1 MATML
6 AIETSADACSIALLR
21 EGEMLERHEILPK
34 SHTQHILPMVDA
46 LLADAGVQ
54 LRQLDGIAFGRGPGS
69 FTGLR
74 VCASVVQGLA
84 LAADLPCIPVSSLQ
98 ALAQTALRRWEMREG
113 DEIACCIDA
122 RMDEIYWSRYRAG
135 KGTVEALDDE
145 HLSAPEAVVV
155 GENVRFIVGS
165 GLNYADRLVGLRGT
179 QDADLLARASAVAE
193 IGALELSAG
202 RVVSAEQALPL
213 YLRDNVAW
221 R

>member
-46 LLADAGVQ
+46 LLADAGLQ
-54 LRQLDGIAFGRGPGS
+54 LSQLDGIAFGRGPGS

-84 LAADLPCIPVSSLQ
+84 LAADLPCVPVSSLQ

-122 RMDEIYWSRYRAG
+122 RMDEIYWSRYRVG
-135 KGTVEALDDE
+135 KGAVEVLDEE

-193 IGALELSAG
+193 IGALELAAG

>member
-6 AIETSADACSIALLR
+6 AIETSADACSLALLR
-21 EGEMLERHEILPK
+21 QGQMLERHEILPK

-46 LLADAGVQ
+46 LLADAGVR
-54 LRQLDGIAFGRGPGS
+54 LSQLDGIAFGRGPGS

-98 ALAQTALRRWEMREG
+98 ALAQTAFRQLQMQEG

-122 RMDEIYWSRYRAG
+122 RMDEIYWSSYRVG
-135 KGTVEALDDE
+135 KGSVERLDEE
-145 HLSAPEAVVV
+145 HLSAPEAMVV

-165 GLNYADRLVGLRGT
+165 GLNYADRLVGLQGT
-179 QDADLLARASAVAE
+179 QDADLLARASAVVE
-193 IGALELSAG
+193 IGAIELAAG
-202 RVVSAEQALPL
+202 RVVRAEQALPL

>member
-122 RMDEIYWSRYRAG
+122 RMDEIYWSRYRVG
-135 KGTVEALDDE
+135 KSAVEALDDE

-193 IGALELSAG
+193 IGALELAAG

>member
-84 LAADLPCIPVSSLQ
+84 LAADLPCVPVSSLR
-98 ALAQTALRRWEMREG
+98 ALAQTAFRQWQMHEG

-122 RMDEIYWSRYRAG
+122 RMDEIYWSRYRVGNGA
-135 KGTVEALDDE
+135 VEVLDEE

-165 GLNYADRLVGLRGT
+165 GLNYADKLVGLRGT
-179 QDADLLARASAVAE
+179 QDADLLARASAVVE
-193 IGALELSAG
+193 IGAHELSAG

>member
-6 AIETSADACSIALLR
+6 AIETSADACSLALLR

-34 SHTQHILPMVDA
+34 SHTQHILPMADA
-46 LLADAGVQ
+46 LLADAGLQ

-84 LAADLPCIPVSSLQ
+84 LAADLPCVPVSSLQ
-98 ALAQTALRRWEMREG
+98 ALAQTALRKWEMQEG

-122 RMDEIYWSRYRAG
+122 RMDEVYWSRYRVATSG
-135 KGTVEALDDE
+135 VEPLGDE

-165 GLNYADRLVGLRGT
+165 GLNYADRLGGLQGS
-179 QDADLLARASAVAE
+179 QDAALLARASAVAE